1 VENINGWFSG
11 QSRIEYIIIAQV
23 VQYGQ
28 AAAIDNLVISLT
40 LVERD
45 ATLEAGVIAEPSQVQ
60 FCFVHLFR
68 PDIFMNVGM
77 CKINLRLPENLS
89 LKGKR
94 QVLKSITSRVRNKF
108 NVSVAEVDNNDLW
121 QLATIGICC
130 VSNENRHANEVLSKV
145 VDFVINS
152 RFEVEILDY
161 EIEILP
167 IW

>member
-1 VENINGWFSG
+1 
-11 QSRIEYIIIAQV
+11 
-23 VQYGQ
+23 
-28 AAAIDNLVISLT
+28 
-40 LVERD
+40 
-45 ATLEAGVIAEPSQVQ
+45 
-60 FCFVHLFR
+60 
-68 PDIFMNVGM
+68 MNVGV
-77 CKINLRLPENLS
+77 CKINLRLPENSS

-94 QVLKSITSRVRNKF
+94 QVLKSITARVQNKF
-108 NVSVAEVDNNDLW
+108 NVSVAEIDNHDRW

-130 VSNENRHANEVLSKV
+130 VSNDNRYTNEVLSKV